1 MLWAEIIKI
10 LAGHFEEEGW
20 CVLGRMAI
28 AETLMA
34 QALLLAIFHTD
45 PLETRVKGLRGF
57 LLFACSFFCSG
68 FWLL

>member
-10 LAGHFEEEGW
+10 LAGHFGEEGW

-34 QALLLAIFHTD
+34 QALLLAICQTD

-57 LLFACSFFCSG
+57 FFFFLFFSFN
-68 FWLL
+68 L